1 MNSSLFAKKG
11 IIFYDKTR
19 NKFIITIICYYV
31 YSVEMKLF
39 IQYFIGW
46 IDIIFLIKNE
56 MMIYINSNHAV
67 KTFTFYSD

>member
-19 NKFIITIICYYV
+19 NKFIITTNSCYV
-31 YSVEMKLF
+31 DSIEMKLF
-39 IQYFIGW
+39 MRCFIGE
-46 IDIIFLIKNE
+46 IDIIFLIKNG

>member
-19 NKFIITIICYYV
+19 NKFIVTIICYYV
-31 YSVEMKLF
+31 YSIEMKLF

>member
-1 MNSSLFAKKG
+1 MNSSLFTKKG

-31 YSVEMKLF
+31 YSVEIKLF

>member
-19 NKFIITIICYYV
+19 NKFIITTNSCYV
-31 YSVEMKLF
+31 DSIEMKLF
-39 IQYFIGW
+39 IRCFIW
-46 IDIIFLIKNE
+46 EIDIIFLIKNG

>member
-19 NKFIITIICYYV
+19 NKFIITTNSCYV
-31 YSVEMKLF
+31 DSIEMKLF
-39 IQYFIGW
+39 MRCFIW
-46 IDIIFLIKNE
+46 EIDIIFLIKNG